1 MVVRGSEV
9 GKTEGDWLKK
19 KYKFLV
25 MRKIRSEDLMYNT
38 VIMFLTLY
46 V

>member
-19 KYKFLV
+19 KFQFLV

-38 VIMFLTLY
+38 VIIFF
-46 V
+46 